1 MQALIDAVQE
11 ILDNRDEDYLD
22 SEDREMLREALDEAL
37 KV

>member
-37 KV
+37 KA